1 MYQPIGKNISI
12 AGGPRVHQ
20 KQLVYLLFR
29 RRQIIFFELS
39 KILFTDREYVKFARS
54 SNIEYTRNDLEVS
67 IDMRV

>member
-1 MYQPIGKNISI
+1 MYRPIGKIISI
-12 AGGPRVHQ
+12 AGGSDVHQ

-39 KILFTDREYVKFARS
+39 KILFTDREYVKIARS
-54 SNIEYTRNDLEVS
+54 SYIEYTRNDLEVS